1 MTILLMR
8 LMLLSDVLQN
18 FSCSLRWALPGNR
31 GRSGGPAAANPV
43 TKKNGLSVVSLLKH
57 LLLPLEIYFY
67 LLQCLIA
74 LQVLRSSVQDPL
86 DFLYYKN

>member
-43 TKKNGLSVVSLLKH
+43 TKKKWSAGSVLV
-57 LLLPLEIYFY
+57 E
-67 LLQCLIA
+67 A
-74 LQVLRSSVQDPL
+74 LADPS
-86 DFLYYKN
+86 